1 MVLELLDFI
10 RKVHPYPLTC
20 MGRIPVSLSLSKK
33 KGKPL
38 STGLCHLMHFC
49 EQENLKSLVVY
60 VVESFWDQLL
70 MFEQLTSIQAF
81 KLKYQQVDHL
91 VHRCILF

>member
-1 MVLELLDFI
+1 MYMLSS
-10 RKVHPYPLTC
+10 
-20 MGRIPVSLSLSKK
+20 MGKNICLSK

-49 EQENLKSLVVY
+49 EQENLKSLAVY

-70 MFEQLTSIQAF
+70 MFEQLASIQAF
-81 KLKYQQVDHL
+81 KLKYQEVES
-91 VHRCILF
+91 